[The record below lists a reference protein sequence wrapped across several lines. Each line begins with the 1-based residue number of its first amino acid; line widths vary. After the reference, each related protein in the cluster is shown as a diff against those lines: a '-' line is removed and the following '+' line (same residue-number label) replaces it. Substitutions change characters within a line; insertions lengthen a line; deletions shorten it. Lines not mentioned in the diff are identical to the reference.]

1 MTKTSNR
8 KMLVLL
14 SLLAAFPPL
23 STDMYLP
30 ALPLLSKT
38 WQQPMSVINLTLV
51 GFFTSYC
58 IFILIYGPLSD
69 KFGRRYPLLAG
80 IGLYTVASLLCAGA
94 ENIVSLIIFRVLQA
108 AGAAAASALSMAITK
123 DLYQGKERQR
133 LLAYMAIIMGLAP
146 MLAPLFGGWI
156 MTWASWPWVFLAQA
170 FIGIVA
176 WGGVF
181 QMEEPLRTKCDDSIG
196 KTIGLYLQLFANKRY
211 LLLVF
216 LFSGIVLPH
225 FAFIGSAAEIYI
237 DNYGTTEQVFGYF
250 FAFNALA
257 IVTGAFICSW
267 LQKRIDPKSILTI
280 SFGGILLGGVIMFTG
295 FFQGPWSLAIPMAIA
310 SFSFGLSRPPSNH
323 LILEQ
328 VDKGVG
334 TASSFMIFIYFMTG
348 AFAMWLISLEW
359 ANKVEVISLLAIISG
374 GIVLAIWLI
383 SPHFILAKKA
393 ASHVTDVK

>member
-1 MTKTSNR
+1 
-8 KMLVLL
+8 MLLLL

-58 IFILIYGPLSD
+58 VFILIYGPLSD

-80 IGLYTVASLLCAGA
+80 IGLYVVASLLCAGTG
-94 ENIVSLIIFRVLQA
+94 NIVSLIIFRVLQA
-108 AGAAAASALSMAITK
+108 AGAASASALSMAITK

-181 QMEEPLRTKCDDSIG
+181 RMGEPLHTKSDDSIG
-196 KTIGLYLQLFANKRY
+196 KTISLYLQLFANRRY

-216 LFSGIVLPH
+216 LFSCVVLPH

-257 IVTGAFICSW
+257 IVTGAFFCSW
-267 LQKRIDPKSILTI
+267 LQKKIEPGVILAI
-280 SFGGILLGGVIMFTG
+280 SFGGICLGGVIMFTG

-310 SFSFGLSRPPSNH
+310 SFAFGLSRPPSNH

-334 TASSFMIFIYFMTG
+334 TASSFMIFVYFMTG
-348 AFAMWLISLEW
+348 AFAMWLISLNW
-359 ANKVEVISLLAIISG
+359 VDKVEVISLLAMISG
-374 GIVLAIWLI
+374 GIVLVIWLI
-383 SPHFILAKKA
+383 SPHFMPSDKKA
-393 ASHVTDVK
+393 ISHVAGEQ

>member
-30 ALPLLSKT
+30 ALPLLSNT

-69 KFGRRYPLLAG
+69 RFGRRYPLLAG
-80 IGLYTVASLLCAGA
+80 IGLYIVASLFCAGA
-94 ENIVSLIIFRVLQA
+94 ENIVSLIVFRVLQA
-108 AGAAAASALSMAITK
+108 AGAASASALSMAITK

-133 LLAYMAIIMGLAP
+133 LLAYMAMIMGLAP

-156 MTWASWPWVFLAQA
+156 MTWASWPWVFFAQA
-170 FIGIVA
+170 FIGLVA

-181 QMEEPLRTKCDDSIG
+181 RMAEPLHTKSNDSMI
-196 KTIGLYLQLFANKRY
+196 KTIGLYLY
-211 LLLVF
+211 LLSNRRYVLLVL
-216 LFSGIVLPH
+216 LFSCIVLPH

-237 DNYGTTEQVFGYF
+237 NNYGTTEQVFGYF

-257 IVTGAFICSW
+257 IVTGAFVCTW
-267 LQKRIDPKSILTI
+267 LQKKIEPGVILAL
-280 SFGGILLGGVIMFTG
+280 SFGGILLGGVIMFAG
-295 FFQGPWSLAIPMAIA
+295 FFQEPWSLAIPMAIA

-334 TASSFMIFIYFMTG
+334 TASSFMIFVYFMTG
-348 AFAMWLISLEW
+348 AFAMWLISLGW
-359 ANKVEVISLLAIISG
+359 ADKVEVISLLAMTSG

-383 SPHFILAKKA
+383 SPHFMLSDRKGNLE
-393 ASHVTDVK
+393 